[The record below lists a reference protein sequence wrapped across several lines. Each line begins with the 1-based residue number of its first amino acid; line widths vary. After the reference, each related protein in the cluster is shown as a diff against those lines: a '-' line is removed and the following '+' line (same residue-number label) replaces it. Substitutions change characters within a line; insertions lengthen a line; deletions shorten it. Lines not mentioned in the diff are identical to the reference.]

1 MVAEF
6 TALYERRGK
15 WIVAT
20 VAEVPG
26 VNTQG
31 RNMREARAN
40 LREALQL
47 ILETNRR
54 PAEATF
60 RPGELRR
67 EQLRVAVA
75 R

>member
-54 PAEATF
+54 LAEATF
-60 RPGELRR
+60 RPGELHR

-75 R
+75 T

>member
-26 VNTQG
+26 VKD
-31 RNMREARAN
+31 RKS
-40 LREALQL
+40 
-47 ILETNRR
+47 
-54 PAEATF
+54 
-60 RPGELRR
+60 
-67 EQLRVAVA
+67 VV
-75 R
+75 